1 MLDEKVASARSRR
14 RPVYGDMSFSI
25 RTQDSWSAPAGDIG
39 SSQDSEKTRKEHDG
53 VLPNKLEASSESSP
67 VKAAVEKPS
76 RRLRWRHAA
85 KRVLENCAKVF
96 CISFN
101 EFAYII

>member
-39 SSQDSEKTRKEHDG
+39 SSQGSEKTRKEHDG
-53 VLPNKLEASSESSP
+53 VLSNKLDASSESSP
-67 VKAAVEKPS
+67 VKAVKPS

-101 EFAYII
+101 EFAYIM